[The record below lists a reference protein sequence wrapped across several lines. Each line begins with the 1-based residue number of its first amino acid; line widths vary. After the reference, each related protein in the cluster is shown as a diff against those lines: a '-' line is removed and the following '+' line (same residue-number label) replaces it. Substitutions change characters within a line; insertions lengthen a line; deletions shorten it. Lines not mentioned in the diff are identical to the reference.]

1 MADFAMLLA
10 AQAELTSRPSST
22 IPDNRDDGMFATF
35 DADFGDASDGDDGE
49 DDDED
54 DDDDDETGPTQSPAV
69 SGSFGAC
76 CAVHRM
82 Y

>member
-54 DDDDDETGPTQSPAV
+54 DDEDETNPTQSPDV
-69 SGSFGAC
+69 SGSFDAC
-76 CAVHRM
+76 CVVCRM